1 MSDYISTP
9 ENPNGDIIP
18 DVDFGKYTGLHQHSV
33 FSPLDGYGKLE
44 DYALRAKALGFE
56 GLCISDHGNMIAHIK
71 QRDICKKHGIKP
83 IYANEGYFTLHDGN
97 IKEKIEGYK
106 SAYHI
111 LLIAMN
117 DVGYANLRKA
127 TSIAWT
133 KYKYYKPRFDM
144 ALLEECSE
152 GIICTSA
159 CLGGAISQLFLS
171 DRAEEAEEVA
181 LRLNRIFPGR
191 FYLELTYT
199 GLEEQH
205 LANNFLRELSAKH
218 NIPLIITADSH
229 YVYKYESDAH
239 MKLVMINTG
248 GKLNKEKKDIALND
262 TAKED
267 SDVDS
272 SGMFYQPGQYY
283 VKPFHIL
290 RDEYYNSS
298 SDLEAFENTNIIARQ
313 CNVDLV
319 FEDKMIFPQPYDN
332 PHEVLKQKVMEWYR
346 LYTKDFDDNKKNE
359 YLSRLE
365 LELDVYDKMDF
376 SSYPLVLEDIVD
388 FAKNEHIPIGPG
400 RGCLT
405 EDARVFVRIDGMY
418 DLVHID
424 EVEVGHEVFT
434 HKCRWQKVTNTF
446 KYDIKEELI
455 ELHSECGELS
465 YPITLTKDHKV
476 LSNNMEWVKA
486 EDMSVGDSVFT
497 PIIPPETN
505 NEIGIVYGDVDSG
518 DYDTDERLLINENI
532 SFMLGFLSGDSV
544 TFKRDKT
551 KVELFIESHTKQS
564 VFSKLLYILESN
576 QFPHEVDYNGGYSK
590 IKVVLNDYKFAAIVD
605 TLFFYPEAPFEEKAM
620 SEISYAM
627 NHVSL
632 RSFITGY
639 LESSGYFD
647 NKKEAY
653 VVSTASWAIVD
664 DLILLCTRLGCSF
677 KIEEINGKA
686 WSIEVGYWND
696 VVLSSEETGIMIE
709 HKIVGINTVPKNKV
723 SVYDLEVEE
732 DHSYTTTNFIVHNS
746 AAGSLIS
753 FALGITNIDPIPYNL
768 MFSRYLSAGRAKY
781 PLIEFDGYPLSDW
794 NHGQE

>member
-1 MSDYISTP
+1 
-9 ENPNGDIIP
+9 
-18 DVDFGKYTGLHQHSV
+18 
-33 FSPLDGYGKLE
+33 
-44 DYALRAKALGFE
+44 
-56 GLCISDHGNMIAHIK
+56 
-71 QRDICKKHGIKP
+71 
-83 IYANEGYFTLHDGN
+83 
-97 IKEKIEGYK
+97 
-106 SAYHI
+106 
-111 LLIAMN
+111 
-117 DVGYANLRKA
+117 
-127 TSIAWT
+127 
-133 KYKYYKPRFDM
+133 
-144 ALLEECSE
+144 
-152 GIICTSA
+152 
-159 CLGGAISQLFLS
+159 
-171 DRAEEAEEVA
+171 
-181 LRLNRIFPGR
+181 
-191 FYLELTYT
+191 
-199 GLEEQH
+199 
-205 LANNFLRELSAKH
+205 
-218 NIPLIITADSH
+218 
-229 YVYKYESDAH
+229 
-239 MKLVMINTG
+239 
-248 GKLNKEKKDIALND
+248 
-262 TAKED
+262 
-267 SDVDS
+267 
-272 SGMFYQPGQYY
+272 
-283 VKPFHIL
+283 
-290 RDEYYNSS
+290 
-298 SDLEAFENTNIIARQ
+298 
-313 CNVDLV
+313 
-319 FEDKMIFPQPYDN
+319 
-332 PHEVLKQKVMEWYR
+332 
-346 LYTKDFDDNKKNE
+346 
-359 YLSRLE
+359 
-365 LELDVYDKMDF
+365 
-376 SSYPLVLEDIVD
+376 
-388 FAKNEHIPIGPG
+388 
-400 RGCLT
+400 
-405 EDARVFVRIDGMY
+405 
-418 DLVHID
+418 
-424 EVEVGHEVFT
+424 
-434 HKCRWQKVTNTF
+434 
-446 KYDIKEELI
+446 
-455 ELHSECGELS
+455 
-465 YPITLTKDHKV
+465 
-476 LSNNMEWVKA
+476 MEWVKA

-627 NHVSL
+627 NHASL
-632 RSFITGY
+632 RLFITGY

-653 VVSTASWAIVD
+653 VVSTASLAIVD

-794 NHGQE
+794 NHG